1 MNITPLDIRKQ
12 VFNSK
17 IWGYDPDEVKNF
29 LEMIAAALETTNRDH
44 TQDSEKM
51 KSLETRLE
59 TYQKIE
65 QNMQDTLM
73 TAQRITDEIKANAQ
87 KEAELIVKDA
97 QIRAHK
103 QMEIAREKV
112 LQYERDLATVRH
124 QKAMFV
130 SRFRSLVNTQLE
142 MLHILETDSTA
153 AKAEE
158 KTIEP
163 PVV

>member
-12 VFNSK
+12 VFNNK
-17 IWGYDPDEVKNF
+17 IWGLDPDEVKTF
-29 LEMIAAALETTNRDH
+29 LEMVASALENKNREHAETD
-44 TQDSEKM
+44 ERL
-51 KSLETRLE
+51 KSLEARIQ

-73 TAQRITDEIKANAQ
+73 TAQRITNEIKVNAQ

-97 QIRAHK
+97 QLRAHK

-112 LQYERDLATVRH
+112 LQHERDLATVRN

-142 MLHILETDSTA
+142 MLQILEKDDSMGGADENTTGSPA
-153 AKAEE
+153 
-158 KTIEP
+158 
-163 PVV
+163 